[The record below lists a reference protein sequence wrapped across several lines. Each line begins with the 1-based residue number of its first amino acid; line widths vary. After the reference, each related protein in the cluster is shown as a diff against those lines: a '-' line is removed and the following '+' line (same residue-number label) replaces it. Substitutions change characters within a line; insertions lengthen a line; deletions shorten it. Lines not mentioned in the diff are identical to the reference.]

1 MDKVLNFSSGLNVI
15 IRALINKRGG
25 GTSIKVTERLRD
37 ATLLSLRIKEE
48 VMNQGM
54 QVAS

>member
-25 GTSIKVTERLRD
+25 GRSIKVTERLRD

-48 VMNQGM
+48 VVNQGM